1 MTKNKKTSKHKFYGE
16 ITQKDRDFKKKHGF
30 YPVEWWNVDSFT
42 TKFILPRLK
51 YFNKHKHSYAVGT
64 TFDQWTEIV
73 NKMIRAF
80 EISQDWDRA
89 KSEYFGKTKKEKQQI
104 DREYKEGMRLFAK
117 YYRDLW
123 D

>member
-1 MTKNKKTSKHKFYGE
+1 
-16 ITQKDRDFKKKHGF
+16 
-30 YPVEWWNVDSFT
+30 
-42 TKFILPRLK
+42 
-51 YFNKHKHSYAVGT
+51 
-64 TFDQWTEIV
+64 
-73 NKMIRAF
+73 MIRAF